1 MCLAYDCADEW
12 EYRNKG
18 ERLQRALYI
27 IYGIA
32 VKEIVKTLFD
42 VFFLMISDQRI
53 SPLLVIY
60 PRLFWNPMH
69 VSSSLKNSKA
79 DLAVT
84 DKTDS
89 KIEINKQIIWGK
101 KRRLE

>member
-60 PRLFWNPMH
+60 PRLF
-69 VSSSLKNSKA
+69 
-79 DLAVT
+79 
-84 DKTDS
+84 
-89 KIEINKQIIWGK
+89 
-101 KRRLE
+101 